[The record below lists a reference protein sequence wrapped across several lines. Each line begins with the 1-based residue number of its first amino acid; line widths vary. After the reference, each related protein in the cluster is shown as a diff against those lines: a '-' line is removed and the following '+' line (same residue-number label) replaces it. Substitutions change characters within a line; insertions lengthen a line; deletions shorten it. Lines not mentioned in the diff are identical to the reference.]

1 MHINAPMTYSLN
13 ALHMHI
19 LLYIKH
25 IILNLMEINNY
36 ADLMLSHFGELCK
49 LFRRVGSRL
58 VV

>member
-13 ALHMHI
+13 ALH
-19 LLYIKH
+19 
-25 IILNLMEINNY
+25 ILNLMEINNY

-49 LFRRVGSRL
+49 LFRRLGSRL